1 MMIFE
6 LLNKKVDYAEA
17 FVAAL
22 DPAGTG
28 VGPFEFQYVD
38 PSLGRTLMDP
48 ITKDS
53 DVSAATVN
61 SQVSSTLPTLVTVNL
76 TSGAD
81 TVTPTANAAEEI
93 NGALGGTSPS
103 LGRTDQIDGG
113 DAQDT
118 INIAMDGN
126 FLLGFSSGYM
136 RDVEIVNLAASAP
149 SVTPKTFNFTGTSG
163 VETVN
168 VGAANAPIIV
178 SNISDTGLTLN
189 LSGQST
195 GAFDVGFATGT
206 ISGSGSSL
214 TVGLTDVGST
224 GTNVS
229 LTANL
234 ITDLDI
240 VSYGS
245 SNHITLDSSVNDI
258 QNISVSGNG
267 DLVIGGVPS
276 TASGFT
282 AASAGGDVTLTVDTD
297 SNTVMLASGQTITG
311 GAGFDS
317 ISIQGSGIAG
327 ASTSIEELIFDGST
341 SEVIVRA
348 TGMAGLNTLTFS
360 GTGTTLLQ
368 YPVFPIRP

>member
-1 MMIFE
+1 MHGFST
-6 LLNKKVDYAEA
+6 
-17 FVAAL
+17 L

-28 VGPFEFQYVD
+28 
-38 PSLGRTLMDP
+38 
-48 ITKDS
+48 
-53 DVSAATVN
+53 
-61 SQVSSTLPTLVTVNL
+61 STLPTLVTVNL

-189 LSGQST
+189 LK
-195 GAFDVGFATGT
+195 
-206 ISGSGSSL
+206 
-214 TVGLTDVGST
+214 
-224 GTNVS
+224 
-229 LTANL
+229 
-234 ITDLDI
+234 
-240 VSYGS
+240 
-245 SNHITLDSSVNDI
+245 
-258 QNISVSGNG
+258 
-267 DLVIGGVPS
+267 
-276 TASGFT
+276 
-282 AASAGGDVTLTVDTD
+282 
-297 SNTVMLASGQTITG
+297 
-311 GAGFDS
+311 
-317 ISIQGSGIAG
+317 
-327 ASTSIEELIFDGST
+327 
-341 SEVIVRA
+341 R
-348 TGMAGLNTLTFS
+348 
-360 GTGTTLLQ
+360 
-368 YPVFPIRP
+368 PINRRI

>member
-1 MMIFE
+1 
-6 LLNKKVDYAEA
+6 
-17 FVAAL
+17 
-22 DPAGTG
+22 
-28 VGPFEFQYVD
+28 
-38 PSLGRTLMDP
+38 MDV

-53 DVSAATVN
+53 DVSAATVS

-93 NGALGGTSPS
+93 NAALGGTSPS

-113 DAQDT
+113 SAQDT
-118 INIAMDGN
+118 ANIAMDGN
-126 FLLGFSSGYM
+126 FLLGFSSGFM
-136 RDVEIVNLAASAP
+136 KDVEIVNLAATAS

-163 VETVN
+163 VETIN
-168 VGAANAPIIV
+168 VGASNAPIIV

-189 LSGQST
+189 LSGQAT

-240 VSYGS
+240 ISYGTD
-245 SNHITLDSSVNDI
+245 NHIDLSGSVNDLKS
-258 QNISVSGNG
+258 ISVAGAG
-267 DLVIGGVPS
+267 DLVIGGIPS

-297 SNTVMLASGQTITG
+297 S
-311 GAGFDS
+311 
-317 ISIQGSGIAG
+317 IQ
-327 ASTSIEELIFDGST
+327 
-341 SEVIVRA
+341 
-348 TGMAGLNTLTFS
+348 
-360 GTGTTLLQ
+360 
-368 YPVFPIRP
+368 